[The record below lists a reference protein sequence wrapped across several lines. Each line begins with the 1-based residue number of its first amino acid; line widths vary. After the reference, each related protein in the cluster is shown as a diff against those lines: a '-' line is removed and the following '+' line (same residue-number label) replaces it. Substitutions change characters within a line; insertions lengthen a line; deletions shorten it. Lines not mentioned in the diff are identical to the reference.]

1 MKKLLTNNQNHLNN
15 TMQPTAPTQYQGAK
29 YATNPS
35 PVNQQAAQLTN
46 INNPINIQQ
55 HNANINNDRNN
66 NTFMK
71 SPFVNN
77 NHVQVKYNQQE
88 QNKTQGNGFLT
99 NRKNNTFR
107 ATTAGQNG
115 RAVTG
120 GQYKTI
126 VQPQHKGNEPL
137 NNTYT
142 TGVKDKNMLIQMI
155 NDKKS
160 PRPPTNGYMIT
171 RRYKNEMNKT
181 KM

>member
-1 MKKLLTNNQNHLNN
+1 MH
-15 TMQPTAPTQYQGAK
+15 APNVAHNGAF
-29 YATNPS
+29 
-35 PVNQQAAQLTN
+35 
-46 INNPINIQQ
+46 I
-55 HNANINNDRNN
+55 
-66 NTFMK
+66 K

-77 NHVQVKYNQQE
+77 NVNVKYTPQE
-88 QNKTQGNGFLT
+88 YNKTQANGFLT

-115 RAVTG
+115 RGGVTG

-142 TGVKDKNMLIQMI
+142 NGVKDKNMLIQMI